1 MVKSENAFRNIS
13 EVSELLDVPAHVLR
27 FWETQF
33 IQIKPVKR
41 VGGRR
46 YYRPED
52 VELLKRIRDCLYTE
66 GYTIKGVQKLLKS
79 HALDKEAPSTEEVAD
94 SQKVRELLDQMRAV
108 REMLKPFLD

>member
-1 MVKSENAFRNIS
+1 MIKSENAFRNIS
-13 EVSELLDVPAHVLR
+13 EVSELLDVPTHVLR

-46 YYRPED
+46 YYRPDD
-52 VELLKRIRDCLYTE
+52 VNLLMRIRDCLYKE
-66 GYTIKGVQKLLKS
+66 GYTIKGVQKLLKA
-79 HALDKEAPSTEEVAD
+79 HALPNETPADENID
-94 SQKVRELLDQMRAV
+94 SQKAKEFLKEMAEV

>member
-1 MVKSENAFRNIS
+1 MIKPEKPFRNIS

-33 IQIKPVKR
+33 IQIKPMKR

-46 YYRPED
+46 YYRPDD
-52 VELLKRIRDCLYTE
+52 VELLTRIRDCLYKE
-66 GYTIKGVQKLLKS
+66 GYTIKGVQKPLKAHS
-79 HALDKEAPSTEEVAD
+79 LPKEIPDDETVDA
-94 SQKVRELLDQMRAV
+94 QKAQEFLKEMRDV

>member
-1 MVKSENAFRNIS
+1 MIKSENAFRNIS
-13 EVSELLDVPAHVLR
+13 EVSELLDVPPHVLR

-52 VELLKRIRDCLYTE
+52 IELLTRIRDCLYKE
-66 GYTIKGVQKLLKS
+66 GYTIKGVQKLLKT
-79 HALDKEAPSTEEVAD
+79 HTLPKDAPAEEVVD
-94 SQKVRELLDQMRAV
+94 SQKVQTFLQEMRDV

>member
-1 MVKSENAFRNIS
+1 MIKSENAFRNIS

-46 YYRPED
+46 YYRPDD
-52 VELLKRIRDCLYTE
+52 VELLTRIRDCLYKE
-66 GYTIKGVQKLLKS
+66 GYTIKGVQKLLKA
-79 HALDKEAPSTEEVAD
+79 HALPKETAAEESVD
-94 SQKVRELLDQMRAV
+94 SQKLQTFLKQMRDV
-108 REMLKPFLD
+108 REMLKPFSD

>member
-1 MVKSENAFRNIS
+1 MIKSENAFKNIS
-13 EVSELLDVPAHVLR
+13 EVSECLDVPTHVLR

-52 VELLKRIRDCLYTE
+52 VELLTRIRDYLYKE
-66 GYTIKGVQKLLKS
+66 KYTIKGVQKLLKS
-79 HALDKEAPSTEEVAD
+79 HSLPKEATLDDVD
-94 SQKVRELLDQMRAV
+94 SQKVKDLVSEMKEA
-108 REMLKPFLD
+108 REMLKSLLD